1 MWILNSKILEKIKN
15 NNEVVKNEE
24 LTKFTNHLI
33 HKVTQNLEKFHYNV
47 IVANL
52 YEMYNFLIKEVEK
65 PIKKETLIENYKKI
79 LILMSPFIPHFTNE
93 CLTNLG
99 QKDVKWPTVLGED
112 LIQEEINFVV
122 QINAKKR
129 AILLV
134 KRDLK
139 ENEVLN
145 EIKSNVAT
153 EKLLKNQKVKKI
165 IFVSNKLIN
174 III

>member
-1 MWILNSKILEKIKN
+1 
-15 NNEVVKNEE
+15 
-24 LTKFTNHLI
+24 
-33 HKVTQNLEKFHYNV
+33 
-47 IVANL
+47 
-52 YEMYNFLIKEVEK
+52 MYNFLIKEVEK
-65 PIKKETLIENYKKI
+65 PIRKETLIENYKKI
-79 LILMSPFIPHFTNE
+79 LILMSPFIPHFTSE
-93 CLTNLG
+93 CLANLD
-99 QKDVKWPTVLGED
+99 QKDVKWPIVSRED

-129 AILLV
+129 AILMV

-145 EIKSNVAT
+145 EIKSNT
-153 EKLLKNQKVKKI
+153 TTKKLLKDQKIRKI